1 MSDDGRTIGIWIE
14 EESDLID
21 RFDSTFNTGEGIYSR
36 SKSVKESMELAIEV
50 EMMLRRV
57 GFENMEGRDR
67 RAWVKQAL
75 LDQARQERL
84 DDE

>member
-1 MSDDGRTIGIWIE
+1 MSDDGRTIGIWVE
-14 EESDLID
+14 EGSDLID
-21 RFDSTFNTGEGIYSR
+21 RFDSTFNKGEGIYSR

-50 EMMLRRV
+50 EMTLRRV